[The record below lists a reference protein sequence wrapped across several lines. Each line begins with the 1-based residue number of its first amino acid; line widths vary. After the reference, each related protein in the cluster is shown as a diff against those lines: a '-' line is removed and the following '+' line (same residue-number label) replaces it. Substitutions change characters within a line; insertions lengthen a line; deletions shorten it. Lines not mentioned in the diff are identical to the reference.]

1 MTIGKNIDV
10 QKVGTKNLE
19 ELAKLTI
26 LNILSV
32 QGVIYTHYKN
42 KQRKETMTKNKY
54 RFLYDEE
61 SHRNDGSY
69 LEKHFEKGILAED
82 ESEAE
87 KIVEKLCKEK
97 HINAPYYGIV
107 DWEDE

>member
-1 MTIGKNIDV
+1 MLLSWVGSYGRIKRKMTIGKNTDV

-42 KQRKETMTKNKY
+42 KQLNKGKY
-54 RFLYDEE
+54 E
-61 SHRNDGSY
+61 N
-69 LEKHFEKGILAED
+69 K
-82 ESEAE
+82 
-87 KIVEKLCKEK
+87 KIYQCSK
-97 HINAPYYGIV
+97 IRI
-107 DWEDE
+107 